1 VFGVGCLDVSAF
13 YDSGHGVFPFRLRTE
28 IIYGAK
34 LNEKI
39 KIIFIYLD
47 RLMAVKLFRNLY
59 GKMNQYSGES
69 AIIN

>member
-1 VFGVGCLDVSAF
+1 M
-13 YDSGHGVFPFRLRTE
+13 
-28 IIYGAK
+28 
-34 LNEKI
+34 